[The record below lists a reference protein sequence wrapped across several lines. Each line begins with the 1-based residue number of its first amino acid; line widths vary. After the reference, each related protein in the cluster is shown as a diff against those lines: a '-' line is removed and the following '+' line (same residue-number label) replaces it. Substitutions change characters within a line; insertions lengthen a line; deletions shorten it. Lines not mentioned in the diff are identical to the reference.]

1 MQQGVESDVIL
12 DNGFD
17 GAAEGEHEVLKRVVW
32 AEDVAVFHGEVT
44 LMGQPRIL
52 LQDVQSTATQSQ
64 HLTDNTMFIIP
75 MTSDELA
82 TQSQHLTDKTM
93 SIVPMTPNEVPSIL
107 LIHNEMSIVLCTECS
122 HKILALNT
130 NKIMSA
136 VSITHNE

>member
-64 HLTDNTMFIIP
+64 HLTDNTVF
-75 MTSDELA
+75 
-82 TQSQHLTDKTM
+82 
-93 SIVPMTPNEVPSIL
+93 IVPMTSNELPSIIS
-107 LIHNEMSIVLCTECS
+107 IHNEMSIVSCTECS

-130 NKIMSA
+130 NKVMSA
-136 VSITHNE
+136 ESITHNE